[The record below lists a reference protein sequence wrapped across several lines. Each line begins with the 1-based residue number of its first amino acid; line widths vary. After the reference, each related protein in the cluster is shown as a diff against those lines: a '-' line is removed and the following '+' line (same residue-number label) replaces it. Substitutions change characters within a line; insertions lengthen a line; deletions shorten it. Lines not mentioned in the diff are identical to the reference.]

1 MNLSD
6 RTIEAILAEQPAA
19 AHVFLRH
26 GMACVGCSMSRFDT
40 LAEAARIYG
49 VPEAELL
56 AEIERAAGA
65 RF

>member
-1 MNLSD
+1 MGVSEQ
-6 RTIEAILAEQPAA
+6 TIEEILAKRPAA
-19 AHVFLRH
+19 ARVFLRRR
-26 GMACVGCSMSRFDT
+26 MACVGCSMSRFDT
-40 LAEAARIYG
+40 LGEAARIYG